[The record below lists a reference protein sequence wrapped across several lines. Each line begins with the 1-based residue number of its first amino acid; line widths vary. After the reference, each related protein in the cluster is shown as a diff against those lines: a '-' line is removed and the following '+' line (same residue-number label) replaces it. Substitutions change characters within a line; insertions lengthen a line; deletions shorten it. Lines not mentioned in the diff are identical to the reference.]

1 VGAIRS
7 GSAPQT
13 SVNYTGQRRDDTGLL
28 YYHSRY
34 YNPATAH
41 FLSKDCGTLK

>member
-1 VGAIRS
+1 V
-7 GSAPQT
+7 PT
-13 SVNYTGQRRDDTGLL
+13 SVNYTNRRRDDTDLR

-41 FLSKDCGTLK
+41 CLSVECQNPQRK